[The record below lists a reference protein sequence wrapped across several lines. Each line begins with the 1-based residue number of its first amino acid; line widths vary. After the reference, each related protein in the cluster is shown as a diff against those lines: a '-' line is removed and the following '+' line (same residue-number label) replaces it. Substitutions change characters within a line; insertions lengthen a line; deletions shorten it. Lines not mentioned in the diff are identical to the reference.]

1 LRCLIFR
8 INGRSSTGRAPVS
21 KTVGCGF
28 KSYRPCNVDKME
40 KITLYIKESYDELV
54 NKVSWP
60 TWANLQSTTM
70 VVLIST
76 IIITIIIFIMDII
89 SKNLMEKVYELPT
102 YF

>member
-1 LRCLIFR
+1 
-8 INGRSSTGRAPVS
+8 
-21 KTVGCGF
+21 
-28 KSYRPCNVDKME
+28 ME